1 VSPSKKQSFSDKPL
15 GEIPT
20 KTDLESAAVKPV
32 KLAKV
37 CNVLQTLF
45 VLDAT
50 AFILRQDL

>member
-1 VSPSKKQSFSDKPL
+1 MSPSKKQSFSDKPL